1 METQEIVWFV
11 GFFLKKK
18 KKAYGNENRL
28 HFTKA
33 EKPIRKRFFA
43 GCLDSVHILGGDVSI
58 AIIKAFW
65 RFFSNIQFSLAP
77 NFAKQLCAIFH
88 SEWLF

>member
-1 METQEIVWFV
+1 MILLKKAYCEKVIQIKAACHGNTRDSLIC
-11 GFFLKKK
+11 GFFPQKKKK

-58 AIIKAFW
+58 AIIKAF
-65 RFFSNIQFSLAP
+65 
-77 NFAKQLCAIFH
+77 
-88 SEWLF
+88 